1 MAIAYNAKIPHLKD
15 ALVFY
20 DVKNPKC
27 YSGSGETFS
36 NLISSTTYTGGR
48 RLGDANYYSISDD
61 VINISATGSST
72 TTGAAVEGIG
82 DLAETVNFDFTTST
96 WMYITDVGNGAEAFS
111 YRKTSYRLGFTM
123 TTNTMQFNQRQLVS
137 PFAVNTTSVSVTN
150 SLNEWACFSLVKSGN
165 SWSFYKNGELV
176 GTNSF
181 TMSETID
188 DSGNDVHHIG
198 VAWSDDDYMSNA
210 MSGKI
215 GPAIHY
221 TRALTASEIKELF
234 NAHRGR
240 FGV

>member
-48 RLGDANYYSISDD
+48 RLGDANYYSISDG
-61 VINISATGSST
+61 VINISATGSNT
-72 TTGAAVEGIG
+72 TTGAAIEGIG
-82 DLAETVNFDFTTST
+82 DLAETVNYDFTTST
-96 WMYITDVGNGAEAFS
+96 WMYITDFGNGAEAFS
-111 YRKTSYRLGFTM
+111 YRRTSRRLGFAIFTSS
-123 TTNTMQFNQRQLVS
+123 MQFNQRQLAS
-137 PFAVNTTSVSVTN
+137 PYNTSTTSVSVTN
-150 SLNEWACFSLVKSGN
+150 SPNEWACFSLVKSGN
-165 SWSFYKNGELV
+165 YWSFYKNGELV
-176 GTNSF
+176 GGNSF

-188 DSGNDVHHIG
+188 DSGSDLHHIG
-198 VAWSDDDYMSNA
+198 IAWSDDDYMSNG